1 MCVLA
6 IKKGIKITLTLLS
19 LLKTRKKEELDWLL
33 KGSLNCIGY
42 SHIPETTFLKCLKAF
57 LPPCKPPAWRA
68 AQRIRGMRE
77 SSAIRDRD
85 SCKLQPLFQKR
96 GLRAMTE
103 PLQPRPAT
111 LRPHNPALC
120 SHTERR
126 RRVARTHRCIQKL
139 LTPSQQYTVVLR
151 WKEDLARR
159 KMAAP
164 LPSHPSSCVLS
175 NDCLSSKPTKYRP
188 LTSED
193 DEHCVTLLFIKIT
206 AF

>member
-1 MCVLA
+1 
-6 IKKGIKITLTLLS
+6 
-19 LLKTRKKEELDWLL
+19 
-33 KGSLNCIGY
+33 
-42 SHIPETTFLKCLKAF
+42 
-57 LPPCKPPAWRA
+57 
-68 AQRIRGMRE
+68 MRE

-96 GLRAMTE
+96 GLTAMTE

-120 SHTERR
+120 SHNERR